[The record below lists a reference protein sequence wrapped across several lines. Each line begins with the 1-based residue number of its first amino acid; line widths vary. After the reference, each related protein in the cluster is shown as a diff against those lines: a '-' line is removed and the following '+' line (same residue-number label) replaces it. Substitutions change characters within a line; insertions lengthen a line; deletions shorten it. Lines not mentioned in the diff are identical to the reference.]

1 MEYLFYS
8 DFGAF
13 EPLLGPKNAFS
24 THLRKFL
31 DQMVML
37 IAFALKFPIIS
48 AISRLITRS
57 TVRVL
62 AIILYFDDN
71 LIYSEQTD
79 GMYSATMH
87 TMSKHSRWSTRNK
100 LSSTILS
107 VIFAKKACCKKIKD
121 SSIRRMF

>member
-13 EPLLGPKNAFS
+13 EPFLGPKNAFL

-37 IAFALKFPIIS
+37 IAFAFKFPIIS

-62 AIILYFDDN
+62 TIVHWLLPEFYF
-71 LIYSEQTD
+71 
-79 GMYSATMH
+79 
-87 TMSKHSRWSTRNK
+87 W
-100 LSSTILS
+100 
-107 VIFAKKACCKKIKD
+107 
-121 SSIRRMF
+121 

>member
-13 EPLLGPKNAFS
+13 EPFLGPKNAFS

-37 IAFALKFPIIS
+37 IAFAFKFPIIS

-62 AIILYFDDN
+62 YIGKELN
-71 LIYSEQTD
+71 LQRESQNQSEL
-79 GMYSATMH
+79 ATQNNIQ
-87 TMSKHSRWSTRNK
+87 WTRPGVAPRQRQ
-100 LSSTILS
+100 L
-107 VIFAKKACCKKIKD
+107 
-121 SSIRRMF
+121 R

>member
-13 EPLLGPKNAFS
+13 EPFLGPKNAFS
-24 THLRKFL
+24 THLRNFL

-37 IAFALKFPIIS
+37 IAFAFKFPIIS

-62 AIILYFDDN
+62 PIPYNLY
-71 LIYSEQTD
+71 LRRTWRYSGHLRTHPFF
-79 GMYSATMH
+79 T
-87 TMSKHSRWSTRNK
+87 N
-100 LSSTILS
+100 
-107 VIFAKKACCKKIKD
+107 
-121 SSIRRMF
+121 

>member
-37 IAFALKFPIIS
+37 IAFAFKFPIIS
-48 AISRLITRS
+48 AISRLTTRYA
-57 TVRVL
+57 VRML
-62 AIILYFDDN
+62 KIFFSIQMDEYFQGVNDF
-71 LIYSEQTD
+71 I
-79 GMYSATMH
+79 
-87 TMSKHSRWSTRNK
+87 
-100 LSSTILS
+100 
-107 VIFAKKACCKKIKD
+107 
-121 SSIRRMF
+121 